1 MTSFIIKRGPASAG
15 LRFSVT
21 CGAPLAISQPDRHA
35 IRRDD
40 NRIPLVDRA
49 ARRWAVARRASY
61 RLVPSWAVEGRCAFP
76 AYHRRRPAC
85 SAPCNARYVANDAGT
100 PAASGRRPRTKRG
113 CKGDPLGALRPAGAD
128 GDLGP
133 APHLGKGDSLFN
145 LVAIPR
151 LGLADQDTAERLQ
164 GWHNAVGYLIL
175 SLAGLHAAAALV
187 HRYAWRDG
195 VLERMLPRFRG
206 QRGAQHGPPV

>member
-1 MTSFIIKRGPASAG
+1 MGLLPLVTRVMWRTTRGRRLPLADGPALSVVAKGTHWALYG
-15 LRFSVT
+15 LLALMVT
-21 CGAPLAISQPDRHA
+21 
-35 IRRDD
+35 
-40 NRIPLVDRA
+40 
-49 ARRWAVARRASY
+49 
-61 RLVPSWAVEGRCAFP
+61 
-76 AYHRRRPAC
+76 
-85 SAPCNARYVANDAGT
+85 
-100 PAASGRRPRTKRG
+100 
-113 CKGDPLGALRPAGAD
+113 LGLLLTWVR
-128 GDLGP
+128 
-133 APHLGKGDSLFN
+133 GDSLFN

>member
-1 MTSFIIKRGPASAG
+1 MQSVSLTDTRYDATTIAFHWLTALLVVGQWLGAQVIDWFPRGP
-15 LRFSVT
+15 LRVDARSLHITVGALLAALLVT
-21 CGAPLAISQPDRHA
+21 RVMWRTTRGRRLPLAD
-35 IRRDD
+35 
-40 NRIPLVDRA
+40 
-49 ARRWAVARRASY
+49 
-61 RLVPSWAVEGRCAFP
+61 
-76 AYHRRRPAC
+76 
-85 SAPCNARYVANDAGT
+85 
-100 PAASGRRPRTKRG
+100 
-113 CKGDPLGALRPAGAD
+113 
-128 GDLGP
+128 GP
-133 APHLGKGDSLFN
+133 ALSVVAKGTHWALYGLLALMVTLGLLLTWVRGDSLFN